1 MLDYTAQNIP
11 KDNNLHIRRHEKL
24 KPQPYSSFLSSSLH
38 TCTTVRTGRAL
49 HHFTP
54 HVFEV
59 NTVYSCHIMNCNNK
73 KEKPD
78 HKFYHNILIDGE

>member
-11 KDNNLHIRRHEKL
+11 KHNNLHIRRHE
-24 KPQPYSSFLSSSLH
+24 SSFLSSSLH
-38 TCTTVRTGRAL
+38 TCTTVRTERAL
-49 HHFTP
+49 PHFTP

-78 HKFYHNILIDGE
+78 HKFYHNILIECE